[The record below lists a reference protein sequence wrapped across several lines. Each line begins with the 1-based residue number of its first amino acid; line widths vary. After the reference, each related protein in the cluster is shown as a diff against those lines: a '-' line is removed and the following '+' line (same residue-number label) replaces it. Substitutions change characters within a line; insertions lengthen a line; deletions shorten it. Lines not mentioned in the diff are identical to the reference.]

1 MRAIEINMLNVE
13 DDSIL
18 APNFEKAISKKAAI
32 YLGEGVAFILTEHL
46 NAETHRHNA
55 LQITI
60 SINDGSKLRC
70 NSLEEIIESE
80 VILIPPLIDHAF
92 YENSGLVLIILVDDE
107 SIVADSIGASKVQPL
122 EIFDFAELQTHIR
135 EAAEFSN
142 LNHVF
147 EKTKFFSKFMKSKI
161 DERMHKLI
169 SELKKDD
176 EFLPSAKD
184 AADICH
190 LSESRFLHLFK
201 KELGLPFRK
210 YILWIKLRRTL
221 KYLKMGR
228 SLTEAAHVGGFS
240 DSAHLSRYF
249 KESFGLSP
257 SEVFQ
262 NSQFIQAD

>member
-1 MRAIEINMLNVE
+1 ME

-18 APNFEKAISKKAAI
+18 AQKFEKASRNKVAI
-32 YLGEGVAFILTEHL
+32 CLGEGFAFILTEHL
-46 NAETHRHNA
+46 NAETHSHNA

-60 SINDGSKLRC
+60 SIDDGSKLSC
-70 NSLEEIIESE
+70 NSVDGVIESE
-80 VILIPPLIDHAF
+80 VILIPPLTNHAF
-92 YENSGLVLIILVDDE
+92 YENPGLVLIILVDDE
-107 SIVADSIGASKVQPL
+107 SIVADSIGAAQVKSL
-122 EIFDFAELQTHIR
+122 ETADFVELQSHIR
-135 EAAEFSN
+135 ESAEFSD
-142 LNHVF
+142 LNQVF
-147 EKTKFFSKFMKSKI
+147 EKTKFFRKFMKSQI
-161 DERMHKLI
+161 DERMQKLI
-169 SELKKDD
+169 TELKKDD

-184 AADICH
+184 AANVCH

-221 KYLKMGR
+221 KYLKMGC